1 MLSAPLGSALAWTLV
16 ARLSTRGEAWCNHAV
31 QWLIYDFSVRTGML
45 IPGNIPN
52 IVAAGTL
59 RIRASAWARIGIPM
73 GLVFLDLLCATRARE
88 MSSFSSRSIEVVG
101 QAVARG
107 MGSGHS
113 L

>member
-1 MLSAPLGSALAWTLV
+1 
-16 ARLSTRGEAWCNHAV
+16 
-31 QWLIYDFSVRTGML
+31 ML

-59 RIRASAWARIGIPM
+59 RIRASAWARIGIPN
-73 GLVFLDLLCATRARE
+73 GSRIPWDLLCATRARE
-88 MSSFSSRSIEVVG
+88 MSIFSSRSVEVVG